1 MILKIEI
8 LKININNFRIL
19 GRSRFWCIKLRNE
32 FSIDPFSSSVDSPIE
47 TRMKE
52 IEPVVNEKISLDID
66 IYRY

>member
-19 GRSRFWCIKLRNE
+19 GRSRFWCIKLGNE